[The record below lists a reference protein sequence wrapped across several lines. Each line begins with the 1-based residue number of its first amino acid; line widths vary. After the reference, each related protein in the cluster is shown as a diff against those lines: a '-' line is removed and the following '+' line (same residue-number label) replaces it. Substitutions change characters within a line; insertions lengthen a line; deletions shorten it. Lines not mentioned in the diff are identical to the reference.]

1 MTQRRLYLDDCAG
14 ERRGVVTLD
23 GRPERLMIVRDG
35 DQPQQALGARLA
47 ARVRRIEH
55 AAGLAFLDI
64 GVEPDAVLNLTPET
78 GRLTEGQALEVE
90 IRTEAR
96 GDKGAT
102 AHFIGP
108 GQAPVRLLAPG
119 PGLEER
125 LRGHDRTAEIQ
136 TGAIA
141 RTMADGAQEEAL
153 GTIFSLPGGGSI
165 AVETT
170 RALVAVDVDVGTR
183 GGSDAKRVARA
194 ANFAALGAAARILRL
209 KGLGGLVVID
219 LVGRG
224 HDAPAL
230 LSAARAAFGA
240 DNPGVALGA
249 ISRFGTLELTIP
261 RRSAPVLDRLIDGA
275 GALTALTLA
284 LNAARSL
291 EREALAD
298 RGGRFDLV
306 ASPEVAEAAAPLVAI
321 LAARLGDRLG
331 WRGDPA
337 RPRGSFEVARR

>member
-1 MTQRRLYLDDCAG
+1 MSQRRLYLDDCAG
-14 ERRGVVTLD
+14 ETRGVVTLD

-35 DQPQQALGARLA
+35 DLAQQALGARLA
-47 ARVRRIEH
+47 ARVRRVEN

-64 GVEPDAVLNLTPET
+64 GVEPDAVLNLTPEI
-78 GRLTEGQALEVE
+78 GRLIEGQALEVE

-102 AHFIGP
+102 VQFMGP
-108 GQAPVRLLAPG
+108 AQAPVRLLAPG

-125 LRGHDRTAEIQ
+125 LRGHDRGAEIH

-141 RTMADGAQEEAL
+141 RSVAL
-153 GTIFSLPGGGSI
+153 GTIFPLPGGGSI

-170 RALVAVDVDVGTR
+170 RALVAVDVDVGAR
-183 GGSDAKRVARA
+183 PGSEAKRVARA

-240 DNPGVALGA
+240 DNPGVAFGSV
-249 ISRFGTLELTIP
+249 SRFGTIELTIP
-261 RRSAPVLDRLIDGA
+261 RRSAPVLDRLVDATGA
-275 GALTALTLA
+275 MTALTLA
-284 LNAARSL
+284 LNAVRML

-306 ASPEVAEAAAPLVAI
+306 ACPEIVEAADPAVAI
-321 LAARLGDRLG
+321 LVARLGDRLG
-331 WRGDPA
+331 CRAEPG
-337 RPRGSFEVARR
+337 RPRESFEVARR